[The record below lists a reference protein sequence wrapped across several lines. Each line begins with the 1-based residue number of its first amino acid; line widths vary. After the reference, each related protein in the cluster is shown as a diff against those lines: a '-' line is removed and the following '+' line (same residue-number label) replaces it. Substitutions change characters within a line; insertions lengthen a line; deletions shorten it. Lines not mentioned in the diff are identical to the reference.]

1 MAQES
6 WKREKD
12 ETDCKIPEGLILCV
26 NNCGLFGSP
35 ATLNMC
41 SKCYNESLLKKPNPP
56 PSSTSSSSAAAAPP
70 PPSSP
75 SPPLSSTSPS
85 APQTQTTPA
94 PPQSSSST
102 ASSSFSPSC
111 PLPLPSQ
118 PSTSAIETPEKGIQK
133 PDLTTEDRPVKTSS
147 TVFRCASC
155 QRKVGLTG
163 FRCRCGDLFCARHRY
178 SDTHDCSYDYKAAG
192 REAIA
197 RENPVIKAAKIIK
210 I

>member
-41 SKCYNESLLKKPNPP
+41 SKCYNESLLKKTNSP
-56 PSSTSSSSAAAAPP
+56 PSSTSSAAGAPQ
-70 PPSSP
+70 SSP
-75 SPPLSSTSPS
+75 SPQLSSTSPS
-85 APQTQTTPA
+85 ALQPQMPPA

-111 PLPLPSQ
+111 PLSSSSQ
-118 PSTSAIETPEKGIQK
+118 PSTSAIETSEKAIQK
-133 PDLTTEDRPVKTSS
+133 PELATEDRPLKTTS

-178 SDTHDCSYDYKAAG
+178 SDTHDCTYDYKAAG